1 MRIQLVKL
9 DQFSGEQ
16 ASVYSIIYDHDDIT
30 LFEKFIIENENSFLS
45 ELKNISIRLRTIGNK
60 TGARETFFKSYEG
73 KPGDL
78 VCALYDEPKSK
89 LRLYCIRYGTTLIII
104 GGGGPKQK
112 SIRSLQEDSK
122 LMEENQIMRTISE
135 FILKKIKDKS
145 LSFSEDYYDFEGTLD
160 FLSTDYE

>member
-16 ASVYSIIYDHDDIT
+16 ASVYSIIYDEDDIT
-30 LFEKFIIENENSFLS
+30 LFEKFIIENKNSFLS
-45 ELKNISIRLRTIGNK
+45 ELKNISIRLRTIGTK
-60 TGARETFFKSYEG
+60 TGARETFFKPNEG

-104 GGGGPKQK
+104 GGGGPKLK

-135 FILKKIKDKS
+135 LILKKIKDKS
-145 LSFSEDYYDFEGTLD
+145 LSFSEDYYDFEGDLD

>member
-16 ASVYSIIYDHDDIT
+16 ASVYSIIYDEDDIT
-30 LFEKFIIENENSFLS
+30 LFERFIIENENSFLS
-45 ELKNISIRLRTIGNK
+45 ELKNLSIRLRIIGTK
-60 TGARETFFKSYEG
+60 TGAREAFFKPNEG

-89 LRLYCIRYGTTLIII
+89 LRLYCIRYGTALIII
-104 GGGGPKQK
+104 GGGGPKKK

-135 FILKKIKDKS
+135 LIFKKIRDKS